1 MKSGCSRL
9 TQTIRSYR
17 ATPNYRH
24 SITMNTNAKLLTS
37 FIATILFSACSNDNG
52 KADGYGNFEATEITV
67 SAEATGKLLAFDVE
81 EGDRLAEGQVVGYID
96 TIQLSLKKAQLQA
109 SRQKIMASSPGVLAQ
124 IGVSREQERTL
135 TVERDRILRRMR
147 DSAATQRQLDD
158 VEGRLSV
165 LQRQIASVRAQNA
178 SVLSELESLE
188 AQVAQIEDQIKK
200 SIITNPQAGTVLIKY
215 AEPGEVTA
223 FGKPLYKI
231 GKLDDM
237 ILRVYVSETQLPSLT
252 IGKQVDVR
260 IDDAEGMRTLP
271 GTITWISSSAE
282 FTPKVIQTREERVNL
297 VYAVKVHV
305 KHDGAL
311 KIGMPGEM
319 WIK

>member
-1 MKSGCSRL
+1 
-9 TQTIRSYR
+9 
-17 ATPNYRH
+17 
-24 SITMNTNAKLLTS
+24 MNTHANLLIGLIAAILLLTS
-37 FIATILFSACSNDNG
+37 CSNDNG

-67 SAEATGKLLAFDVE
+67 SAEGTGKLMSFNLE
-81 EGDRLAEGQVVGYID
+81 EGDRLTDGQVIGYID

-109 SRQKIMASSPGVLAQ
+109 SRQKILASSSSVLSQ
-124 IGVSREQERTL
+124 IGVYREQERTL
-135 TVERDRILRRMR
+135 TVERDRILRLMK

-188 AQVAQIEDQIKK
+188 AQLAQLDDQIKK
-200 SIITNPQAGTVLIKY
+200 CIIRNPQAGTVLIKY

-223 FGKPLYKI
+223 FGKPLYRI
-231 GKLDDM
+231 GKLDEM

-252 IGKQVDVR
+252 ISKEVDVR
-260 IDDAEGMRTLP
+260 IDDAESMRTLP

-282 FTPKVIQTREERVNL
+282 FTPKVIQTKEERVNL
-297 VYAVKVHV
+297 VYAVKVSV
-305 KHDGAL
+305 KNDGAL

-319 WIK
+319 WIR

>member
-1 MKSGCSRL
+1 
-9 TQTIRSYR
+9 
-17 ATPNYRH
+17 
-24 SITMNTNAKLLTS
+24 MNTHANLLIGLIAAILLLTS
-37 FIATILFSACSNDNG
+37 CSNDNG

-67 SAEATGKLLAFDVE
+67 SAEGTGKLMSFNLE
-81 EGDRLAEGQVVGYID
+81 EGDRLTDGQVIGYID

-109 SRQKIMASSPGVLAQ
+109 SRQKILASSSSVLSQ
-124 IGVSREQERTL
+124 IGVYREQERTL
-135 TVERDRILRRMR
+135 TVERDRILRLMK

-188 AQVAQIEDQIKK
+188 AQLAQLDDQIKK
-200 SIITNPQAGTVLIKY
+200 CIIRNPQAGTVLIKY

-223 FGKPLYKI
+223 FGKPLYRI
-231 GKLDDM
+231 GKLDEM
-237 ILRVYVSETQLPSLT
+237 ILRVYVSETQLPSLS
-252 IGKQVDVR
+252 IGKEVDVR
-260 IDDAEGMRTLP
+260 IDDAESMRTLP

-282 FTPKVIQTREERVNL
+282 FTPKVIQTKEERVNL
-297 VYAVKVHV
+297 VYAVKVSV
-305 KHDGAL
+305 KNDGAL

-319 WIK
+319 WIR

>member
-1 MKSGCSRL
+1 
-9 TQTIRSYR
+9 
-17 ATPNYRH
+17 
-24 SITMNTNAKLLTS
+24 MNTHANLLIGLIAAILLLTS
-37 FIATILFSACSNDNG
+37 CSNDNG

-67 SAEATGKLLAFDVE
+67 SAEGTGKLMSFNLE
-81 EGDRLAEGQVVGYID
+81 EGDRLTDGQVIGYID

-109 SRQKIMASSPGVLAQ
+109 SRQKILASSSSVLSQ
-124 IGVSREQERTL
+124 IGVYREQERTL
-135 TVERDRILRRMR
+135 TVERDRILRLMK

-188 AQVAQIEDQIKK
+188 AQLAQLDDQIKK
-200 SIITNPQAGTVLIKY
+200 CIIRNPQAGTVLIKY

-223 FGKPLYKI
+223 FGKPLYRI
-231 GKLDDM
+231 GKLDEM

-252 IGKQVDVR
+252 ISKEVDVR
-260 IDDAEGMRTLP
+260 IDDAESMRTLP
-271 GTITWISSSAE
+271 GRITWISSSAE
-282 FTPKVIQTREERVNL
+282 FTPKVIQTKEERVNL
-297 VYAVKVHV
+297 VYAVKVSV
-305 KHDGAL
+305 KNDGAL

-319 WIK
+319 WIR